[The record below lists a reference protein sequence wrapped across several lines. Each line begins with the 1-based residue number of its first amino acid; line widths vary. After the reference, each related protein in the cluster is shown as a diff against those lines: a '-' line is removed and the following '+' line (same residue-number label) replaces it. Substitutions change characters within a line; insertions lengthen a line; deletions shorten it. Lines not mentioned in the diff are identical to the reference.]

1 MTEET
6 KIAKRR
12 LNQAFEIV
20 KILAKS
26 EPDKEE
32 IDLKEMMTV
41 LKGTEEFLDEIYSKR
56 KLNELSESVKQ
67 VFKKAQ
73 ENIEQI
79 EKQEVD
85 AT

>member
-12 LNQAFEIV
+12 LNAAFEIV
-20 KILAKS
+20 KVLVKS
-26 EPDKEE
+26 DPEKEE
-32 IDLKEMMTV
+32 VDLKEMMTI

-56 KLNELSESVKQ
+56 KLIELNESVKS
-67 VFKKAQ
+67 VFKTAQ

-79 EKQEVD
+79 EKGGQ
-85 AT
+85 A